1 MACCCGYLVD
11 GHCLVVSHFQ
21 VLFLGV
27 AELCPEFL
35 SGVEHFL
42 HFERCAGF
50 GAAGEVV
57 AVEGGG
63 EDFLLAVVADADGLG
78 DFDGEGF
85 EVSHLV
91 AGVKEKPKFC
101 EGFLDYV
108 FGFGGAA

>member
-42 HFERCAGF
+42 HFEMCVGF
-50 GAAGEVV
+50 GAAGEVF

-63 EDFLLAVVADADGLG
+63 EDFLLAVVADIMA
-78 DFDGEGF
+78 
-85 EVSHLV
+85 VVLV
-91 AGVKEKPKFC
+91 INPVLVVVHPTLAILF
-101 EGFLDYV
+101 
-108 FGFGGAA
+108 